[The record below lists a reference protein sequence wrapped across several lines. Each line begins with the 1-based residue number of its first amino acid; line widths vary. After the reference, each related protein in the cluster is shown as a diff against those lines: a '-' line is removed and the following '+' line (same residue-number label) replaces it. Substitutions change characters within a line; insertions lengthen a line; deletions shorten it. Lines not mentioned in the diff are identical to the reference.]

1 MKEALNSTENC
12 TSGQSKKNKKNTLL
26 DIVFIAMFIAIITVC
41 SQISI
46 PMGQIPFTLQ
56 TLGVFIAAS
65 MLGTKRGLLSVIVY
79 ILMGIVGL
87 PVFAGFSGGVGVL
100 FGPTGGYIFGFI
112 FTALIVG
119 IMSDK
124 LGKKFWVL
132 IVSMISGLAV
142 CYLFGTVWFMAVT
155 KTDFLAALMLCVVP
169 YLIADGLKIAVASIL
184 VNRLDKI
191 IKL

>member
-1 MKEALNSTENC
+1 MKEALNSTEAY
-12 TSGQSKKNKKNTLL
+12 TSGQSKKTKKNTLL